1 MSKPLIDVRGSLFVD
16 PHGRQAILRGVNL
29 GGDCKVPWPDG
40 GTDRPSDF
48 SDHRTVS
55 FIGRPFPLAEADDHL
70 ARIARWGFNTLRLL
84 TTWEAVEH
92 AGPGQYDQDYLDYFV
107 AVVEKARA
115 HGLLVFIDFH
125 QDVWS
130 RMSGGDGAPGWVFET
145 LGLDFTRFDAADAAH
160 VMQHRY
166 DYASPEARQEDR
178 YPMMSW
184 ASNYRLAA
192 NGIAWTAFFAGA
204 TLTPDWVIEG
214 RNVQHV
220 LQDHYLGAMA
230 AVAARVAHLDNV
242 IGFDTFNEPGL
253 GWVGLPMS
261 QPRLTATPEDPMHV
275 WPGPCWTP
283 LDGLRAAR
291 GQTVSITRL
300 GWSDD
305 RGVLKAIGEEPA
317 NLAGVSIWT
326 QDGPDPFE
334 RAGAWGFDG
343 AGGQVLDEDFFRV
356 REGRPI
362 DHENQFMAPFFARV
376 AETIRA
382 VRPDW
387 LVFAEMC
394 PYVLGT
400 GRTFPEAMPERSVNA
415 SHWYDIGILRRKR
428 FDPGQDLDA
437 LRAHYFN
444 QLAYVGW
451 LGSRFGERGA
461 PTLIGEFG
469 IPYDLNGGDAFAAW
483 GQGQRGQAPW
493 TAHAQALGL
502 MYDALDA
509 LQMSSTQW
517 NYTAS
522 NRNDLRV
529 GDGWN
534 QEDLSIYSS
543 DQVDPGVNDADADA
557 GARALLGFCRPYAR
571 LTQGVISAMRF
582 VEGRFEL
589 ELEADLAIAAPTEI
603 YVPTARFPDGVRV
616 RLSQA
621 GARWAHDREAQ
632 LVRVWAGAA
641 GLLEVVVE
649 GAL

>member
-1 MSKPLIDVRGSLFVD
+1 MSKPLIDVRGSRFVD
-16 PHGRQAILRGVNL
+16 HLGRQAILRGVNL

-55 FIGRPFPLAEADDHL
+55 FVGRPFPLDEADEHL
-70 ARIARWGFNTLRLL
+70 GRIARWGFNTLRLL

-115 HGLLVFIDFH
+115 HGLVVFVDFH

-130 RMSGGDGAPGWVFET
+130 RMSGGDGAPGWVFEA

-166 DYASPEARQEDR
+166 DYDSPEARQEDR

-184 ASNYRLAA
+184 ASNYRLAV
-192 NGIAWTAFFAGA
+192 NGVAWTAFFAGA
-204 TLTPDWVIEG
+204 TLTPDWMVEG
-214 RNVQHV
+214 RNVQHF

-230 AVAARVAHLDNV
+230 ALAARVAHLDNV

-261 QPRLTATPEDPMHV
+261 QPRLRVTPEDPMHV
-275 WPGPCWTP
+275 WPGACWTP
-283 LDGLRAAR
+283 FDGLRAAR

-300 GWSDD
+300 GWSDEK
-305 RGVLKAIGEEPA
+305 GVLRPVGEAPA
-317 NLAGVSIWT
+317 NVAGVSIWT

-334 RAGAWGFDG
+334 RAGAWRLN
-343 AGGQVLDEDFFRV
+343 AGHDAEVLDEDFFRV
-356 REGRPI
+356 HDGRPI

-376 AETIRA
+376 AQTIRA
-382 VRPDW
+382 VRGDW
-387 LVFAEMC
+387 LVFAELC

-400 GRTFPEAMPERSVNA
+400 GRMFPEAMPERSVNA
-415 SHWYDIGILRRKR
+415 SHWYDINILRKKR
-428 FDPGQDLDA
+428 FDPGQDLETLSA
-437 LRAHYFN
+437 LYFN

-451 LGSRFGERGA
+451 LGTRFGDEGA

-469 IPYDLNGGDAFAAW
+469 IPYDLNGGDAFEAW
-483 GQGQRGQAPW
+483 DRGERGPAPW
-493 TAHAQALGL
+493 AAHSRALGL

-509 LQMSSTQW
+509 LKLSSTQW

-534 QEDLSIYSS
+534 QEDLSIYSA
-543 DQVDPGVNDADADA
+543 DQVDEGANDPDA

-571 LTQGVISAMRF
+571 LTQGVIGSMRF
-582 VEGRFEL
+582 ADGRFEL
-589 ELEADLAIAAPTEI
+589 ELEADPKIDAPTEI
-603 YVPTARFPDGVRV
+603 FAPAVVFPRGVQV
-616 RLSQA
+616 RLSQP
-621 GARWAHDREAQ
+621 GARWEHDREAQ
-632 LVRVWAGAA
+632 LVRVWAGEA
-641 GLLEVVVE
+641 GTLAVVVE
-649 GAL
+649 AA